1 VIATEGKRT
10 EPEYFQMLNTLC
22 TDKDERTVQ
31 VKCLKGHGNSP
42 RQVLSRM
49 KKHLRREGLKS
60 SDEAWLVVDKD
71 QWSPSDLDK
80 LFQWSQSSQN
90 YGLAVSNPCFE
101 QWLLLHFEDC
111 RCMSAYECIRRLCRH
126 LPDYDKTIEPD
137 RLVPG
142 IQSAIQRAKRIDRPP
157 CVDWPRSAGS
167 TNVYRLVEKL
177 LGHLPS

>member
-1 VIATEGKRT
+1 MIATEGKRT

-71 QWSPSDLDK
+71 QWSPP
-80 LFQWSQSSQN
+80 SSQ
-90 YGLAVSNPCFE
+90 A
-101 QWLLLHFEDC
+101 
-111 RCMSAYECIRRLCRH
+111 
-126 LPDYDKTIEPD
+126 
-137 RLVPG
+137 
-142 IQSAIQRAKRIDRPP
+142 
-157 CVDWPRSAGS
+157 
-167 TNVYRLVEKL
+167 
-177 LGHLPS
+177 